1 MAAPYGR
8 CAQLVVIS
16 YSAAILHIIYTVL
29 NHDCHRNTITLTLIV
44 SDRLMVIYKQDKKK
58 KKLLNFLRTYAKFKQ
73 GLTH

>member
-58 KKLLNFLRTYAKFKQ
+58 LLNFLRTYGKFKQ

>member
-58 KKLLNFLRTYAKFKQ
+58 LLNFLRTYAKFKQ

>member
-58 KKLLNFLRTYAKFKQ
+58 KKLLNFLTYAKFKQ

>member
-16 YSAAILHIIYTVL
+16 YSAAILHIIYTEL

-58 KKLLNFLRTYAKFKQ
+58 LLNFLRTYAKFKQ